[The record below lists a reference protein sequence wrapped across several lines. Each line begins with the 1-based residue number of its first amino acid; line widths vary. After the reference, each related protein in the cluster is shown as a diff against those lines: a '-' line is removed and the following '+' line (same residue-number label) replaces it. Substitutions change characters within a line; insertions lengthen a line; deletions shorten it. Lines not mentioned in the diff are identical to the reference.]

1 MENYYTYAY
10 LREDKTPYYIGKG
23 KCKTQRHLHP
33 GHYVPIPPEER
44 ILILKNNISEDEAIK
59 HEIYLISIFGRKDN
73 NTGILRNLTDGG
85 DGKSG
90 WKASKE
96 TCDKISKSLMGRKR
110 TPEQIEKHR
119 MSMLGRKLS
128 EEHKRKIGEG
138 GKGKKMS
145 PETIEKMK
153 VAAKKRGNNR
163 AGTKHSQETKE
174 KMRQS
179 HLKRNKETL

>member
-1 MENYYTYAY
+1 MNNYYTYAY
-10 LREDKTPYYIGKG
+10 LREDRTPYYIGKG
-23 KCKTQRHLHP
+23 KGFRL
-33 GHYVPIPPEER
+33 YVKKR
-44 ILILKNNISEDEAIK
+44 IVPLPSKDRIIYLKRNLTEQEAIK
-59 HEIYLISIFGRKDN
+59 HEIYMISVYGRKDN
-73 NTGILRNLTDGG
+73 GTGILRNLTDGG

-96 TCDKISKSLMGRKR
+96 TCNKISQSLKGKKK

-119 MSMLGRKLS
+119 MSMIGRKLS

-153 VAAKKRGNNR
+153 IAAKKRGNNR
-163 AGTKHSQETKE
+163 TGKTHSPETKE

-179 HLKRNKETL
+179 ALKRWDNK

>member
-1 MENYYTYAY
+1 MKKYYTYAY

-33 GHYVPIPPEER
+33 GHHVPIPPKER
-44 ILILKNNISEDEAIK
+44 ILILKNNLSEDEAIK

-96 TCDKISKSLMGRKR
+96 TCDKISKSLTGKKK

-119 MSMLGRKLS
+119 LSMIGRKLS

-153 VAAKKRGNNR
+153 IAAKKRGNNR
-163 AGTKHSQETKE
+163 TGTKHSPETKE

-179 HLKRNKETL
+179 HLKRNKGTL

>member
-1 MENYYTYAY
+1 M
-10 LREDKTPYYIGKG
+10 
-23 KCKTQRHLHP
+23 HP
-33 GHYVPIPPEER
+33 GHHVPIPPKER
-44 ILILKNNISEDEAIK
+44 ILILKNNLSEDEAIK

-96 TCDKISKSLMGRKR
+96 TCDKISKSLTGKKK

-119 MSMLGRKLS
+119 LSMIGRKLS

-145 PETIEKMK
+145 PEAIEKMK
-153 VAAKKRGNNR
+153 IAAKKRGNNR
-163 AGTKHSQETKE
+163 TGTKHSPETKE

-179 HLKRNKETL
+179 HLKRNKGTL